1 MAGASFRKLWY
12 RAIDSAIVLPMLS
25 GVGLGF
31 RAEIASDLLQNGGCV
46 DFVEFVAETHLCS
59 ERRREAIAVSRAI
72 PNVVHAVKLSLGSA
86 EGIDE
91 SRVRAVGK
99 LAKETSALAI
109 SEHMSFSRAGGHD
122 IGHLTALPMTREAV
136 RVLVKNV
143 NHARRLLPDVP
154 FFLENVAWSFC
165 WQQDEMTE
173 VDFVNEV
180 IEQTGCPLLL
190 DVSNLHANAI
200 NRGKDPHAAIECYPL
215 ERVAM
220 VHMAGGVVEG
230 GFYFDT
236 HAHPVPDGAF
246 ALLPHVFARAGDVP
260 VLIERDSNFP
270 SFEDLLAET
279 DRARSYFTG
288 RTIERTLTRSLQRA
302 TNISTEA
309 LARDQAEVARLLTQE
324 TCATEAPLLAEGAV
338 ALARARSV
346 LLRKRASHSPSAKR

>member
-1 MAGASFRKLWY
+1 M
-12 RAIDSAIVLPMLS
+12 VS

-31 RAEIASDLLQNGGCV
+31 RAEIASDLLQARGCV
-46 DFVEFVAETHLCS
+46 DFVEFVAEAHLCAD
-59 ERRREAIAVSRAI
+59 RRREAIAASRAI

-86 EGIDE
+86 EGIDA

-99 LAKETSALAI
+99 LAKETSAVAI
-109 SEHMSFSRAGGHD
+109 SEHMSFVRAGGSE

-136 RVLVKNV
+136 RALVKNV
-143 NHARRLLPDVP
+143 NHARRLLPNVP

-165 WQQDEMTE
+165 WQQDEMSE
-173 VDFVNEV
+173 SDFVNEV

-190 DVSNLHANAI
+190 DVSNLYANAI
-200 NRGKDPHAAIECYPL
+200 NRGKDPRVAIESYPL

-220 VHMAGGVVEG
+220 VHMAGGVEEH

-236 HAHPVPDGAF
+236 HAHPIPDASF

-270 SFEDLLAET
+270 KFEDLLAET
-279 DRARSYFTG
+279 ERTRSYFTG
-288 RTIERTLTRSLQRA
+288 RTPSLPRCPIPQRRTERAAA
-302 TNISTEA
+302 T

-324 TCATEAPLLAEGAV
+324 TCAIDAPLFAEGAV

-346 LLRKRASHSPSAKR
+346 LRRKRESQKGKSSR